1 MPIASRTL
9 IVVLI
14 VVIAIA
20 IASFLAGMSFGASSG
35 PAMPS
40 EKYITITVT
49 QRATL
54 TQTVL
59 QTATPVT
66 VPQTPVPTAP
76 GKIVFGA
83 ALELSGGYA
92 EAARFGFYGFLAAI
106 KWVNEV
112 YGGVSLFGKKI
123 PIEFKYYDSESN
135 RDRAASLAERLITV
149 DKVDVLFLPYASP
162 IAAAV
167 APIGEKYGMI
177 MVGWSTASDAIYE
190 QGFKFPVMV
199 LSKASDYLS
208 LVPEAIRQVDPQAKK
223 VAVLYAE
230 EEFSKYAGLGGV
242 EKAKSLG
249 FDVVY
254 VKSFP
259 PTINDFT
266 PYITE
271 LAATK
276 ADILMVAG
284 HGPHTQLLTKQLADY
299 GVNFKFIAM
308 TVGPCLPTFY
318 QALGALAEGIA
329 CQSQWEPTVKY
340 SPEMARSL
348 GIEWFGPTTEEFLK
362 LYREVAGDPN
372 AIPSYHAG
380 MAGGAVLV
388 TVKAI
393 ELAQSLDPIKIR
405 EAFNRLHIMTFF
417 GEFKIDPATGK
428 QVAHKM
434 VLGQWQAGKFA
445 VVWSPS
451 VATAKLYYPLP
462 TWDEKR
468 AGKTASY

>member
-1 MPIASRTL
+1 MPIASKTL

-14 VVIAIA
+14 VVIAVA

-59 QTATPVT
+59 QTATLQTATLVT

-149 DKVDVLFLPYASP
+149 DKVHVLFLPYASP

-167 APIGEKYGMI
+167 APIGEKYGMV

-259 PTINDFT
+259 PTISDFT

-329 CQSQWEPTVKY
+329 CQS
-340 SPEMARSL
+340 
-348 GIEWFGPTTEEFLK
+348 
-362 LYREVAGDPN
+362 
-372 AIPSYHAG
+372 
-380 MAGGAVLV
+380 
-388 TVKAI
+388 
-393 ELAQSLDPIKIR
+393 
-405 EAFNRLHIMTFF
+405 
-417 GEFKIDPATGK
+417 
-428 QVAHKM
+428 
-434 VLGQWQAGKFA
+434 
-445 VVWSPS
+445 
-451 VATAKLYYPLP
+451 
-462 TWDEKR
+462 
-468 AGKTASY
+468 